1 MAHYRCGQKTGRILT
16 AVNQLPIFNGKQIAS
31 LFVDGIDA
39 DDSPNYS
46 DAYFSDGYYVN
57 NEPLT
62 QSELDNL
69 TLLYP
74 DIVLSLI

>member
-1 MAHYRCGQKTGRILT
+1 VAHYRCGHKTDRILT
-16 AVNQLPIFNGKQIAS
+16 AVNHLPIFNGKQIAS

-62 QSELDNL
+62 QRELEHL

-74 DIVLSLI
+74 LLVQELI